1 MDNEKQ
7 NNSSRPFSTFDWSN
21 LSENEVSKPKDVTSD
36 MWVPISSG
44 LTSEKSPES
53 SRLRDAQRPRPS
65 SAQPQKR
72 PAAKSAQK
80 SAERKSRAKKR
91 PAPTPERKAAKR
103 PTSQRPTSPERRR
116 PEPKG
121 QNAKKSPA
129 KRESDLKREQKRRE
143 QARRSFEKSNKNFE
157 KQHAAGNSRDDITRK
172 RAKKKRRSKSFY
184 AVLIT
189 LITLFVATGGALIYC
204 FAVGSPITEI
214 VVDGES
220 VYSSEKII
228 QSCGV
233 AVGENLFSVREK
245 KVNSTLCSS
254 LPYIGSV
261 KVKYSLPD
269 KLCLTVT
276 DTSEKYLISSSNSF
290 ICLDENEKVLSV
302 KKKKLKA
309 GEYRLEGFKGGSAQ
323 PGSLYEPCEEDV
335 PRFEKA
341 KEIVAA
347 LEKAGLEK
355 ANVLKLSSLD
365 NIVVVYDSRF
375 NIFLGSADNVEARL
389 SLAARTLKT
398 SLTKNNKGYVD
409 VRFDGKAF
417 FNEGSMEP

>member
-1 MDNEKQ
+1 
-7 NNSSRPFSTFDWSN
+7 
-21 LSENEVSKPKDVTSD
+21 

-44 LTSEKSPES
+44 LTSEKPPES
-53 SRLRDAQRPRPS
+53 SRLRDAQRPRPAS
-65 SAQPQKR
+65 SQP
-72 PAAKSAQK
+72 
-80 SAERKSRAKKR
+80 KKR
-91 PAPTPERKAAKR
+91 PASKSASKNVQKNAPRKNPPKKKSAV
-103 PTSQRPTSPERRR
+103 SPERRTEQKR
-116 PEPKG
+116 PSAQRTSSPERKNVRAEAPRPQG
-121 QNAKKSPA
+121 AKKAPPKS
-129 KRESDLKREQKRRE
+129 KNDLKREQKRRE
-143 QARRSFEKSNKNFE
+143 QARRSFEKSNRNFE

-172 RAKKKRRSKSFY
+172 RSKKKRRSKSFY

-189 LITLFVATGGALIYC
+189 LITLFVAAGGALIYC

-214 VVDGES
+214 TVDGES
-220 VYSSEKII
+220 VYSAEKII

-233 AVGENLFSVREK
+233 SVGENLFSVREK

-269 KLCLTVT
+269 KLSLTVT
-276 DTSEKYLISSSNSF
+276 DTSEKYLISASKSY

-302 KKKKLKA
+302 KKKKLSS
-309 GEYRLEGFKGGSAQ
+309 GEYRLEGFKGQTVQ
-323 PGSLYEPCEEDV
+323 PGSLYEPCEEDK

-347 LEKAGLEK
+347 IEKAGLEK
-355 ANVLKLSSLD
+355 ADVVNLSSLD
-365 NIVVVYDSRF
+365 NIIVVYDSRF